1 MSAQGTLVVMI
12 QLSNVFVIWY
22 YKMEY
27 LFADLKKNRDGNSLN
42 PKMSEEE
49 KAKVVIQKAK
59 VEDDE
64 YKNYT
69 EEQTYYRF
77 VKEEQNNI

>member
-1 MSAQGTLVVMI
+1 MKKSSA
-12 QLSNVFVIWY
+12 
-22 YKMEY
+22 
-27 LFADLKKNRDGNSLN
+27 GNSMN

-69 EEQTYYRF
+69 EEQTYYRY
-77 VKEEQNNI
+77 VRVD

>member
-1 MSAQGTLVVMI
+1 MNC
-12 QLSNVFVIWY
+12 LSV
-22 YKMEY
+22 
-27 LFADLKKNRDGNSLN
+27 DLKKNRGDNSLN

-69 EEQTYYRF
+69 EEQTYYRC
-77 VKEEQNNI
+77 VKVEWARI

>member
-1 MSAQGTLVVMI
+1 MSGWSFYVD
-12 QLSNVFVIWY
+12 S
-22 YKMEY
+22 EY
-27 LFADLKKNRDGNSLN
+27 LCVDVKKNSTDNSLN

-69 EEQTYYRF
+69 EEQTYYRCVR
-77 VKEEQNNI
+77 VK

>member
-1 MSAQGTLVVMI
+1 MGYCTNFIIHECQVELIIYTL
-12 QLSNVFVIWY
+12 
-22 YKMEY
+22 YKMRC
-27 LFADLKKNRDGNSLN
+27 LLVDVKKSSADNSVN

-69 EEQTYYRF
+69 EEQTYYRC
-77 VKEEQNNI
+77 VSVE

>member
-1 MSAQGTLVVMI
+1 MRCLYVDVKKSR
-12 QLSNVFVIWY
+12 
-22 YKMEY
+22 
-27 LFADLKKNRDGNSLN
+27 ADNSLN

-69 EEQTYYRF
+69 EEQTYYRC
-77 VKEEQNNI
+77 VRVE

>member
-1 MSAQGTLVVMI
+1 L
-12 QLSNVFVIWY
+12 LN
-22 YKMEY
+22 
-27 LFADLKKNRDGNSLN
+27 ADVKKSSDDNSLN

-69 EEQTYYRF
+69 EEQTYYRY
-77 VKEEQNNI
+77 VKVEQNILK

>member
-1 MSAQGTLVVMI
+1 MKVKLFLILALVCKFKCLYTDV
-12 QLSNVFVIWY
+12 
-22 YKMEY
+22 
-27 LFADLKKNRDGNSLN
+27 KKSKGDNSLN
-42 PKMSEEE
+42 SKMSEEE

-69 EEQTYYRF
+69 EEQTYYRY
-77 VKEEQNNI
+77 VRVE

>member
-1 MSAQGTLVVMI
+1 LLYIDV
-12 QLSNVFVIWY
+12 
-22 YKMEY
+22 
-27 LFADLKKNRDGNSLN
+27 KKNSDDNSLN

-77 VKEEQNNI
+77 VSMEKNNLTLCEIPGSHSGEYEDDCLLG

>member
-1 MSAQGTLVVMI
+1 MNY
-12 QLSNVFVIWY
+12 LSV
-22 YKMEY
+22 
-27 LFADLKKNRDGNSLN
+27 DLKKNSDGNSLN

-69 EEQTYYRF
+69 EEQTYYRC
-77 VKEEQNNI
+77 VKVE

>member
-1 MSAQGTLVVMI
+1 MKY
-12 QLSNVFVIWY
+12 LSS
-22 YKMEY
+22 E
-27 LFADLKKNRDGNSLN
+27 LKKNGDGNSLN

-77 VKEEQNNI
+77 VKEENKSYMNMIFFIVHCLRYI

>member
-1 MSAQGTLVVMI
+1 MGCCNSFIIHECQFELIIYTL
-12 QLSNVFVIWY
+12 
-22 YKMEY
+22 YKMRCLY
-27 LFADLKKNRDGNSLN
+27 VDMKKSGADNSLN

-69 EEQTYYRF
+69 EEQTYYRC
-77 VKEEQNNI
+77 VRVE

>member
-1 MSAQGTLVVMI
+1 LLVDVKKS
-12 QLSNVFVIWY
+12 SN
-22 YKMEY
+22 
-27 LFADLKKNRDGNSLN
+27 GNSLN

-69 EEQTYYRF
+69 EEQTYYRC
-77 VKEEQNNI
+77 VNIEKNIFNAV

>member
-1 MSAQGTLVVMI
+1 
-12 QLSNVFVIWY
+12 
-22 YKMEY
+22 
-27 LFADLKKNRDGNSLN
+27 
-42 PKMSEEE
+42 MSEEE

-69 EEQTYYRF
+69 EEQTYYRC
-77 VKEEQNNI
+77 VNIKKNVLFCMRFQVLTAVSLKVIDCLMR

>member
-1 MSAQGTLVVMI
+1 MRCSYVDMKKSSA
-12 QLSNVFVIWY
+12 
-22 YKMEY
+22 
-27 LFADLKKNRDGNSLN
+27 DNSLN

-69 EEQTYYRF
+69 EEQTYYRC
-77 VKEEQNNI
+77 VRVE

>member
-1 MSAQGTLVVMI
+1 MMVKLFLILTLVCKFKCLYTDVKK
-12 QLSNVFVIWY
+12 S
-22 YKMEY
+22 K
-27 LFADLKKNRDGNSLN
+27 ADNSLN
-42 PKMSEEE
+42 SKMSEEE

-69 EEQTYYRF
+69 EEQTYYRY
-77 VKEEQNNI
+77 VRVE

>member
-1 MSAQGTLVVMI
+1 MKY
-12 QLSNVFVIWY
+12 LSV
-22 YKMEY
+22 
-27 LFADLKKNRDGNSLN
+27 DLKKNSDDNSRT

-69 EEQTYYRF
+69 EEQTYYRC
-77 VKEEQNNI
+77 VKVE